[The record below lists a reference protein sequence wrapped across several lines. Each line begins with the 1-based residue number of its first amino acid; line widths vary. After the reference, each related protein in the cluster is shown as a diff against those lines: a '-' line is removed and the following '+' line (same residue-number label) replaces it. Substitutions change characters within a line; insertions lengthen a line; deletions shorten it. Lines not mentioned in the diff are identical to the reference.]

1 MRFTKDQITVSIV
14 ETNFTASLNP
24 MADVAY
30 KPWDGTYF
38 HTVFDKVT
46 WVLILMNLREIE
58 AISESHFACLV
69 DIVSESLVAHS

>member
-1 MRFTKDQITVSIV
+1 
-14 ETNFTASLNP
+14 

-30 KPWDGTYF
+30 KQSDGTYF

-46 WVLILMNLREIE
+46 WVLILMNLRE

-69 DIVSESLVAHS
+69 DIVSESLVVHP